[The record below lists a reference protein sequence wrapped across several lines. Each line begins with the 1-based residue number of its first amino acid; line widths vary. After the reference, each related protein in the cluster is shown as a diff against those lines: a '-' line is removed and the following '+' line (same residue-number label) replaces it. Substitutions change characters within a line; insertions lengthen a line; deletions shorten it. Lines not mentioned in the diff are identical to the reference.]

1 MIFLEE
7 SKKCNWFIEQF
18 GDEKRIVFDC
28 EECLENALFSNSK
41 CRKGV
46 VDALKISH
54 ADYVILKKS
63 FQRCYDK
70 NSIENL
76 KKLMKI
82 SEEIESEVLKLNFC
96 KDCKKIISKYN
107 SFVDDPIKF
116 SYIFEESN
124 PCDLCK
130 KINKSILEK
139 IKNILESKIIKKAI
153 KLGNIKI
160 FYNQFFKP
168 KMIPSLITSNINL
181 EQPKTKKIDEYKNGN
196 IKIEIYNSENR
207 LDNIYFIRYPEFE
220 LNNKELNI
228 INEVFKDVCNAKIID
243 TKISEVRKEFRKII
257 EESLSRKIEENKL
270 SIKEEEKEKLIDII
284 LRHTIGY
291 GLLEPLLSD
300 ELLQDIYI
308 DSGSRLVHLVHSRHG
323 ECITNIWLSK
333 ADVEK
338 IATRLRA
345 VSGRPFDS
353 SSPVLHT
360 ELQEFGIRVAAITEP
375 STYQG
380 VGFAFRRR
388 KSSPWTLPEFIKYNM
403 ITPEAAGLLSFL
415 LDGNCSIL
423 VVGPRGSGKTSLLTS
438 LMLEINQNNRIIVIE
453 DTPEVPV
460 DNLRELGYK
469 IEHLK
474 TEAFAKGYELSA
486 EDALRTS
493 LRLGESILIIG
504 EVRGPEAKALFE
516 AMRIGAV
523 GNIVMG
529 TIHGSGP
536 YDVWDRIT
544 NDLGVPSTSFKAT
557 DIIIT
562 TGIIRKG
569 DDIRRYRRVLGITEV
584 RKNWRDEPIF
594 YDLMKYDRNKDKLIL
609 CDLKKSETIKK
620 IATMKGFSINQAIKN
635 IQLRSYIKKRIF
647 EMHKKHPQIL
657 NAKNIINANNLFLK
671 LSTENKDIKKEFEKY
686 FKQYLVEQYG

>member
-1 MIFLEE
+1 
-7 SKKCNWFIEQF
+7 
-18 GDEKRIVFDC
+18 
-28 EECLENALFSNSK
+28 
-41 CRKGV
+41 
-46 VDALKISH
+46 
-54 ADYVILKKS
+54 
-63 FQRCYDK
+63 
-70 NSIENL
+70 
-76 KKLMKI
+76 
-82 SEEIESEVLKLNFC
+82 
-96 KDCKKIISKYN
+96 
-107 SFVDDPIKF
+107 
-116 SYIFEESN
+116 
-124 PCDLCK
+124 
-130 KINKSILEK
+130 
-139 IKNILESKIIKKAI
+139 
-153 KLGNIKI
+153 
-160 FYNQFFKP
+160 
-168 KMIPSLITSNINL
+168 
-181 EQPKTKKIDEYKNGN
+181 
-196 IKIEIYNSENR
+196 
-207 LDNIYFIRYPEFE
+207 
-220 LNNKELNI
+220 
-228 INEVFKDVCNAKIID
+228 
-243 TKISEVRKEFRKII
+243 
-257 EESLSRKIEENKL
+257 
-270 SIKEEEKEKLIDII
+270 
-284 LRHTIGY
+284 
-291 GLLEPLLSD
+291 
-300 ELLQDIYI
+300 
-308 DSGSRLVHLVHSRHG
+308 
-323 ECITNIWLSK
+323 
-333 ADVEK
+333 
-338 IATRLRA
+338 
-345 VSGRPFDS
+345 
-353 SSPVLHT
+353 
-360 ELQEFGIRVAAITEP
+360 
-375 STYQG
+375 
-380 VGFAFRRR
+380 R